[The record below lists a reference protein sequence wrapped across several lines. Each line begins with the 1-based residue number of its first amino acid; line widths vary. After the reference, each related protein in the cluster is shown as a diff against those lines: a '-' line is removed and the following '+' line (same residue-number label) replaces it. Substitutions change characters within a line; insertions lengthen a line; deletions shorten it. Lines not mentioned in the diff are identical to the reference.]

1 MRIIV
6 MKMKMK
12 THRRLREVR
21 LAKVSALMH
30 SILFALISSSC
41 ERYHD
46 DYDGGGDDNDDDD
59 KHLKGGEIL

>member
-6 MKMKMK
+6 MKMTMKMK

-30 SILFALISSSC
+30 SILFALISNSW
-41 ERYHD
+41 EKYHD
-46 DYDGGGDDNDDDD
+46 D
-59 KHLKGGEIL
+59 

>member
-30 SILFALISSSC
+30 SILFALINSSW
-41 ERYHD
+41 ERYRDDHD
-46 DYDGGGDDNDDDD
+46 D
-59 KHLKGGEIL
+59 L